1 MATSFYDIKRK
12 AENLSYIEGYLAK
25 TEEAIEEI
33 HNGENAVIRVHTG
46 SGKEMDLF
54 NVPTSVIIEM
64 LKKYRVEYY
73 KDQIESGKAELQ
85 AMIME

>member
-12 AENLSYIEGYLAK
+12 AENLSYTEGYLAK

-33 HNGENAVIRVHTG
+33 HNGDHSVIRVHTG

-54 NVPTSVIIEM
+54 NVPKSVIIEM

-73 KDQIESGKAELQ
+73 KDQIEAGKAELQ